1 MVEEALK
8 WRPSKMGPTVRPAL
22 IRPFLKVNLEA
33 RPRIDK
39 LTAKAQKI
47 TIKLPWEITTIY
59 SEAVKQSGHQ
69 SDDEE
74 DEDDLEA
81 QEASL
86 ERLKVFF
93 YSLYPIYSS
102 QARTP
107 GSGRCHK
114 ADDARGVPTL
124 FGLSTSIIFLS
135 QRSVT
140 LFLCPT
146 FTFRH

>member
-1 MVEEALK
+1 VWCGL
-8 WRPSKMGPTVRPAL
+8 
-22 IRPFLKVNLEA
+22 
-33 RPRIDK
+33 RIDK
-39 LTAKAQKI
+39 LAAKAQKI

-86 ERLKVFF
+86 ERLKVTSHLS
-93 YSLYPIYSS
+93 YTHLSYVGTL
-102 QARTP
+102 

-114 ADDARGVPTL
+114 ADDA
-124 FGLSTSIIFLS
+124 
-135 QRSVT
+135 
-140 LFLCPT
+140 
-146 FTFRH
+146 

>member
-1 MVEEALK
+1 
-8 WRPSKMGPTVRPAL
+8 
-22 IRPFLKVNLEA
+22 
-33 RPRIDK
+33 

-86 ERLKVFF
+86 ERLKVGSHVV
-93 YSLYPIYSS
+93 YH
-102 QARTP
+102 ARCSHELDTQE
-107 GSGRCHK
+107 
-114 ADDARGVPTL
+114 ADD
-124 FGLSTSIIFLS
+124 
-135 QRSVT
+135 VT
-140 LFLCPT
+140 KQMTREEYQHYSDCRQASFSY
-146 FTFRH
+146 RKGS